1 MSKSDMASL
10 DENSLLIIRNSLC
23 QKLGSFKQV
32 DYRAIFVFN
41 GIEQ

>member
-10 DENSLLIIRNSLC
+10 DENSTLNMRNSLC
-23 QKLGSFKQV
+23 QKSGSFKQV
-32 DYRAIFVFN
+32 NYGAIFVFD